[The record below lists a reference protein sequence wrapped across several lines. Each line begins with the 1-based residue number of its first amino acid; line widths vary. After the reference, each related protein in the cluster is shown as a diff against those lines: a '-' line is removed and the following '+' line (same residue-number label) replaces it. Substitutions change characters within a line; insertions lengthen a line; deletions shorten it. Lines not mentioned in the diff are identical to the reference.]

1 MELASPGRQVPTI
14 PTKTGFRS
22 EPASVLLHRF
32 AYSFT
37 RRRCDDRAAIQ
48 STAGEGKLNG

>member
-22 EPASVLLHRF
+22 EPASMLLHRF

-37 RRRCDDRAAIQ
+37 RRRCDDRDR
-48 STAGEGKLNG
+48 LVNGG